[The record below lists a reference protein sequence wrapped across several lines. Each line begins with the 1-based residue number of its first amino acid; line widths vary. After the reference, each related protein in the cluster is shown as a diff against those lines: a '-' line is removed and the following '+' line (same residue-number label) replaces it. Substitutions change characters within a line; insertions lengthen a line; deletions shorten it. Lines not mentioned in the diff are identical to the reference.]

1 MMKLSDREWKEFDLE
16 DDIFQLSSSINS
28 TDYSKLNKIGE
39 NIHPFVTRTQNNN
52 GLTSFIPSQDKPL
65 NTSNVITIGL
75 DTQTVFYQ
83 PKAFYT
89 GQNVQIFRCNKF
101 NKYIALFIKPLL
113 IKQLENLNWG
123 GNGATLG
130 RLRKKK
136 ILLPINSNDQPDYD
150 FMEQYIKEKY
160 FKLKSQIKEKQKHE
174 ITDWRELD
182 EVEWEVF
189 EMENIFEF
197 KQGKSKGLNH
207 LKIGGTI
214 PYLGAKYNNNG
225 VLAFV
230 DSTNNLISKGNCISF
245 IRNGEG
251 SMGYSIYKKED
262 HIATSD
268 ITNGYNNHL
277 NKYNGQFIS
286 TMSNLV
292 RGKYNFGYKRSL
304 TRLKKEQIKLPS
316 INNQPDYDFMEQYMK
331 RKENKILD
339 RL

>member
-1 MMKLSDREWKEFDLE
+1 MMKLSDREWKEFKLE
-16 DDIFQLSSSINS
+16 DIFHVELSKGDNKPNQLVNGNIPLISSGDS
-28 TDYSKLNKIGE
+28 
-39 NIHPFVTRTQNNN
+39 NN
-52 GLTSFIPSQDKPL
+52 GIVKFVIKGDEKSQKFSKDKLTFDMFGKIFYHPYEFYSVSHGRINILSAKVNVSSFIL
-65 NTSNVITIGL
+65 MFLV
-75 DTQTVFYQ
+75 TVLE
-83 PKAFYT
+83 KSSR
-89 GQNVQIFRCNKF
+89 NIFSYNRMASSKR
-101 NKYIALFIKPLL
+101 IKKLK
-113 IKQLENLNWG
+113 IK
-123 GNGATLG
+123 
-130 RLRKKK
+130 
-136 ILLPINSNDQPDYD
+136 IPINNDNTPDYN

-160 FKLKSQIKEKQKHE
+160 FNLKSQIKEKQKYE
-174 ITDWRELD
+174 ITDWRELS

-230 DSTNNLISKGNCISF
+230 DSTNNVISKGNCISF

-268 ITNGYNNHL
+268 ITNGYNKYL

-316 INNQPDYDFMEQYMK
+316 INNQPDYNFMEQYMK